1 MISPKTELF
10 EQFAEL
16 ARVLGHGNRLELLEH
31 AAQGERSVERL
42 PQLTGLSL
50 ANASQ
55 HLQVL
60 RRAGFVRSRR
70 DGKRMLYRLGDGPV
84 IELLGALRRYA
95 EHGRAEVRGIVSDYF
110 NRLDSLDPVS
120 REALVKR
127 LDDGSVVLL
136 DVRPEDE
143 FALGHLP
150 GALNIPFAD
159 LERRL
164 AELPKD
170 TQIVAYCRGPYCV
183 LSFEAVAA
191 LRSKGYDIKRLE
203 DGYPEWKAACLPIS
217 STGVSPLP

>member
-10 EQFAEL
+10 KQFAEL

-42 PQLTGLSL
+42 AQLTGLSL